1 MADIEEN
8 KNNQTSQQVPP
19 KKNNRNLLIW
29 MILFII
35 ALVATL
41 VVGYLYMNTSSEVK
55 ELKDD
60 KQQQKVFFE
69 RELDSL
75 MTEHNSVKSEYNTLT
90 DSLDAKDSVIEEN
103 AKEIKELLET
113 KWEYYKVQKKLSQ
126 LRKVA
131 QGYLV
136 QIDSLYRVNK
146 ELALE
151 NKEIKNKYRKEQ
163 ELTQSLGI
171 ERENLNKKV
180 KRASVLRVFDIDAVG
195 IKNTW
200 FDNEKE
206 TDKAHRTDKM
216 KICFTVEENE
226 LTESGEKVL
235 YFRIANPAGEVI
247 TPAES
252 DAYSFDLDDEETLQ
266 FTMKEIINYQG
277 ESFRKCIYW
286 ENPNPDKNL
295 EKGQY
300 TIDIYS
306 KEGKLSQTYI
316 ELR

>member
-1 MADIEEN
+1 MAEIEEN
-8 KNNQTSQQVPP
+8 KNNQTSQQMPP
-19 KKNNRNLLIW
+19 QKNKKNLIIW
-29 MILFII
+29 IVLFVI
-35 ALVATL
+35 ALIAAI
-41 VVGYLYMNTSSEVK
+41 VVGYLYMNTSDEVK
-55 ELKDD
+55 ELKEE

-90 DSLDAKDSVIEEN
+90 DSLDVKDSIIEEN
-103 AKEIKELLET
+103 AKEIKDLLET

-151 NKEIKNKYRKEQ
+151 NKEIKNKYRQEQ
-163 ELTQSLGI
+163 ELNQRLGM
-171 ERENLNKKV
+171 EKENLNKKV
-180 KRASVLRVFDIDAVG
+180 ERASVLKVFDIDAVG
-195 IKNTW
+195 IRNTW

-206 TDKAHRTDKM
+206 TDKARRTDKV

-226 LTESGEKVL
+226 LAESGEKVL
-235 YFRIANPAGEVI
+235 YFRIADPAGKVI
-247 TPAES
+247 TPADSE
-252 DAYSFDLDDEETLQ
+252 AYAFDLEDETLQ
-266 FTMKEIINYQG
+266 FTLKEIINYQG

-286 ENPNPDKNL
+286 QNPNPDEKL
-295 EKGQY
+295 EEGQY

>member
-8 KNNQTSQQVPP
+8 KNNQTSKQVPP
-19 KKNNRNLLIW
+19 KKNNKKLLLWIV
-29 MILFII
+29 LFII
-35 ALVATL
+35 ALIAAL

-55 ELKDD
+55 ELKED

-75 MTEHNSVKSEYNTLT
+75 MTEHNTVKREYNTLT
-90 DSLDAKDSVIEEN
+90 DSLDAKDSVIKEN
-103 AKEIKELLET
+103 AKEIQELLET

-126 LRKVA
+126 LRKVS

-146 ELALE
+146 ELELE
-151 NKEIKNKYRKEQ
+151 NKEIKSKYREEQ
-163 ELTQSLGI
+163 ELNQRLGK
-171 ERENLNKKV
+171 EKENLNNKV
-180 KRASVLRVFDIDAVG
+180 EKASVLKVFDIDVVG
-195 IKNTW
+195 IRNTW

-206 TDKAHRTDKM
+206 TDKARRTDKV

-226 LTESGEKVL
+226 LAETGEKTL
-235 YFRIANPAGEVI
+235 YFRIADPAGKVI
-247 TPAES
+247 TPS
-252 DAYSFDLDDEETLQ
+252 DSEAYSFDLDDEKLQ
-266 FTMKEIINYQG
+266 FTLQEIINYQG

-286 ENPNPDKNL
+286 QNPNADEKL
-295 EKGQY
+295 EEGQY

>member
-1 MADIEEN
+1 MAEIED

-19 KKNNRNLLIW
+19 QKNNKNLIIW
-29 MILFII
+29 IVLFII
-35 ALVATL
+35 ALIGAI

-55 ELKDD
+55 ELKEE

-75 MTEHNSVKSEYNTLT
+75 MTEHNTVKREYNTLT
-90 DSLDAKDSVIEEN
+90 DSLDAKDSIIKEN
-103 AKEIKELLET
+103 AKEIKELLKTE
-113 KWEYYKVQKKLSQ
+113 WEYYKVQKKLSQ

-146 ELALE
+146 ELEIE

-163 ELTQSLGI
+163 ELNQRLGK
-171 ERENLNKKV
+171 EKENLNKKV
-180 KRASVLRVFDIDAVG
+180 EKASVLQVFDIDAVG
-195 IKNTW
+195 IRTTW

-206 TDKAHRTDKM
+206 TDKARRTDKV

-226 LTESGEKVL
+226 LAETGEKAL
-235 YFRIANPAGEVI
+235 FFRIAGPAGKVI
-247 TPAES
+247 TPSES
-252 DAYSFDLDDEETLQ
+252 EAYSFDLNDEKLQ
-266 FTMKEIINYQG
+266 FTLKEIINYQG

-286 ENPNPDKNL
+286 QNPNPDEKL
-295 EKGQY
+295 EEGQY

>member
-1 MADIEEN
+1 MAEIED

-19 KKNNRNLLIW
+19 QKNNKNLIIW
-29 MILFII
+29 IVLFII
-35 ALVATL
+35 ALIGAI

-55 ELKDD
+55 ELKEE

-75 MTEHNSVKSEYNTLT
+75 MTEHNTVKREYNTLT
-90 DSLDAKDSVIEEN
+90 DSLDAKDSIIKEN
-103 AKEIKELLET
+103 AKEIKELLKTE
-113 KWEYYKVQKKLSQ
+113 WEYYKVQKKLSQ

-146 ELALE
+146 ELEIE

-163 ELTQSLGI
+163 ELNQRLGK
-171 ERENLNKKV
+171 EKENLNKKV
-180 KRASVLRVFDIDAVG
+180 EKASVLQVFDIDAVG
-195 IKNTW
+195 IRTTW

-206 TDKAHRTDKM
+206 TDKARRTDKV
-216 KICFTVEENE
+216 KICFTVEKNE
-226 LTESGEKVL
+226 LAETGEKAL
-235 YFRIANPAGEVI
+235 FFRIAGPAGKVI
-247 TPAES
+247 TPSES
-252 DAYSFDLDDEETLQ
+252 EAYSFDLNDEKLQ
-266 FTMKEIINYQG
+266 FTLKEIINYQG

-286 ENPNPDKNL
+286 QNPNPDEKL
-295 EKGQY
+295 EEGQY

>member
-19 KKNNRNLLIW
+19 QKNKKNLLIW

-35 ALVATL
+35 ALIAAL

-55 ELKDD
+55 ELKEE

-75 MTEHNSVKSEYNTLT
+75 MTEHNSVKNEYNTLT
-90 DSLDAKDSVIEEN
+90 DSLDAKDSIIEEN

-126 LRKVA
+126 LRNVA

-146 ELALE
+146 ELELE

-163 ELTQSLGI
+163 ELTQRLGK
-171 ERENLNKKV
+171 EKENLNNKV
-180 KRASVLRVFDIDAVG
+180 EKASILRVFDIDAVG
-195 IKNTW
+195 IKTTW

-206 TDKAHRTDKM
+206 TDKARRTDKV

-226 LTESGEKVL
+226 LAESGEKVL
-235 YFRIANPAGEVI
+235 YFRIADPAGKVI

-252 DAYSFDLDDEETLQ
+252 DTYSFDLNDETLQ

-286 ENPNPDKNL
+286 DNPNPDEDL
-295 EKGQY
+295 EEGQY